1 MGDGVR
7 LEDMHNYQM
16 VQDDLED
23 EASGVTDILMEIG
36 LDQFIWISWFQ
47 RIMVVRM
54 LGRKE

>member
-54 LGRKE
+54 LGRKA